1 LRLHCANSLKWLDDT
16 WYMNYSSN
24 PEGGVITLGES
35 RLIA

>member
-1 LRLHCANSLKWLDDT
+1 LRLHCAKSMISIT